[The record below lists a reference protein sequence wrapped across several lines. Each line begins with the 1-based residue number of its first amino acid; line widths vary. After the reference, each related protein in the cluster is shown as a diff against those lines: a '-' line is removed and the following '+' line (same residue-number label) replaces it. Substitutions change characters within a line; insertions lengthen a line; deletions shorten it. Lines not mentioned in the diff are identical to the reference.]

1 MFVCG
6 DCEKKLK
13 LSEAGKKWPWITS
26 QGECECCEKICICKD
41 ISTQFDWA
49 WDDNINSDADLN
61 ING

>member
-13 LSEAGKKWPWITS
+13 LHFK
-26 QGECECCEKICICKD
+26 CECCEKICICKD